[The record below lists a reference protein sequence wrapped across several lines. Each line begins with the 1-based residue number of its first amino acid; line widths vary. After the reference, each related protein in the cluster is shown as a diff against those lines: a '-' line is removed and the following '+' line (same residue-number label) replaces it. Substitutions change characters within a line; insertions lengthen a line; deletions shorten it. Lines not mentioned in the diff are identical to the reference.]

1 MLRKG
6 SDELT
11 MTQTYL
17 LHRIQG
23 IRFVELIS
31 SEYWPLGWSGD
42 LAQIFSLELKTGD
55 DFKQRVWT
63 CLDVLVRNSG
73 RQCFEQHRIHKTYP
87 DHTFWPAALAYALQV
102 GEFAESEM
110 ESISFDHGQTVA
122 TFVDYY
128 GEVNL
133 LEKILARLTL

>member
-1 MLRKG
+1 MNIYCLGAFLLGCVVGFVVTYVRRNIRRNGRSDVLRKG

-73 RQCFEQHRIHKTYP
+73 RQ
-87 DHTFWPAALAYALQV
+87 
-102 GEFAESEM
+102 
-110 ESISFDHGQTVA
+110 
-122 TFVDYY
+122 
-128 GEVNL
+128 
-133 LEKILARLTL
+133 